1 MRILRHELRQGCK
14 ALLVW
19 TAAIAFMLGLCIVIY
34 PEMESQM
41 DEISGMFSNM
51 GSFSAA
57 FGMDRIS
64 FGEFTG
70 FFGVE
75 CGNVLGLGGALF
87 AALLGISSLA
97 DEEKNRT
104 AEFLLTH
111 PVSRRKVAAEKF
123 AAVLLQIVLLNAA
136 VVAVTV
142 LSARIAGE
150 ALDVKIFSL
159 FFLAYFIL
167 QTEIAAVC
175 FGISAFLSRGGMGI
189 GLGIAVL
196 FYFLNIIANL
206 TKDAEFL
213 KYITPFGYTEA
224 ADIIADGR
232 IDAGCLAVGLVF
244 TAAGIAAAFLWYGR
258 KDIAS

>member
-1 MRILRHELRQGCK
+1 MRILRHELRQGSK

-19 TAAIAFMLGLCIVIY
+19 TAAIAFMLGICIIIY

-57 FGMDRIS
+57 FGMDKIS

-87 AALLGISSLA
+87 AALLGISTLA
-97 DEEKNRT
+97 EEEKNRT

-111 PVSRRKVAAEKF
+111 PVSRRRVVAQKL
-123 AAVLLQIVLLNAA
+123 AAVLLQIVILNAA
-136 VVAVTV
+136 AVAVTV
-142 LSARIAGE
+142 LSAGIVGE
-150 ALDVKIFSL
+150 TMDAKIFAL

-167 QTEIAAVC
+167 QVEIAAVC
-175 FGISAFLSRGGMGI
+175 FGISAFLTRGGAGI

-196 FYFLNIIANL
+196 FYFLNLIANL
-206 TKDAEFL
+206 TEDAEFL

-224 ADIIADGR
+224 SDIIAEGR
-232 IDAGCLAVGLVF
+232 INAGCLAVGLVL
-244 TAAGIAAAFLWYGR
+244 TVMGIAAAFLRYER